1 MYTLVRQFKLAPNL
15 GVFILGGT
23 MATKNEDSSKIGNQG
38 TPSQVNTIK
47 GQPVPQVLPGGQVNS
62 TKTTS
67 VTGDVD
73 HSRPFN

>member
-1 MYTLVRQFKLAPNL
+1 
-15 GVFILGGT
+15 